1 VNIFAFILSRWST
14 ILSLTLEH
22 LFIVFIAMLVSV
34 ILGVVVGIWITQ
46 NRVAAV
52 LVLNFTNILMTI
64 PSLALFSLLIPVLG
78 IGKIPAIVGLVA
90 YTQLPIIRNV
100 YTGIMTLNPS
110 ILEAARG
117 MGLTERKILRT
128 VKIPLAFPAMMSGIR
143 TATVMGIG
151 IGAIAGY
158 IGAGG
163 LGVYIFQGIS
173 RSSDQMII
181 VGATI
186 ISLISILT
194 DRFLAGIQRKI
205 NR

>member
-1 VNIFAFILSRWST
+1 
-14 ILSLTLEH
+14 
-22 LFIVFIAMLVSV
+22 
-34 ILGVVVGIWITQ
+34 VGILITKS
-46 NRVAAV
+46 RVAAGI
-52 LVLNFTNILMTI
+52 VLNFTNILMTI

-78 IGKIPAIVGLVA
+78 IGKVPAIVGLVA

-100 YTGIMTLNPS
+100 YTGLMTVSPS

-117 MGLTERKILRT
+117 MGLTERKIMRT
-128 VKIPLAFPAMMSGIR
+128 IKIPLAFSAMMAGIR

-173 RSSDQMII
+173 RSSDQMVI

-186 ISLISILT
+186 ISLISIFT
-194 DRFLAGIQRKI
+194 DRILGRIQRNI
-205 NR
+205 NG